1 MTSPEVLSAA
11 ESAAHVPVHLT
22 RFVGRGRELEDLAQ
36 LLLSSR
42 LLTLTGA
49 GGSGKTRLA
58 EELALRCGDSFER
71 VGWVDLTPISDAR
84 LVAQLIATTL
94 HVPSRAG
101 TTPLQALIGSLCDA
115 RALIVIDNCEHI
127 VDASAEIVD
136 ALLRSCPRITILAT
150 SREALGVA
158 SETAWLVPPLAN
170 TEAIQLFVERA
181 RATLP
186 SFALTSANTVA
197 VTEICRRLD
206 CIPLAIELAAAR
218 VRVLSPEQIAR
229 RLDDAFRL
237 LTSGSRTALPRHRTL
252 RATMEWSYQ
261 LLTER
266 EQVLMRRLSLFFGS
280 FTLDA
285 AEAVCTG
292 DPLETEDILDGV
304 SALVDKSIVAM
315 EPGDGVAR
323 YRLLETVRQYGLERL
338 KESGERPAQEERYVR
353 YYLGVIETA
362 APNLVGGSNAPGL
375 LAELIAEQDN
385 LRACTCWAVGRDD
398 RAEVALR
405 FVGALYW
412 FWYALGQFREA
423 RELTDRALAL
433 DAGVA
438 PLFRGRA
445 LVASALTALA
455 QGEYPLACRH
465 FAEAL
470 PLLRDAGD
478 TAGVGAAL
486 AKYGASRLLGGDVEG
501 AIEMLEEALDY
512 TRERPAHDIA
522 VIFAKFWRA
531 WAAYAQG
538 DYDAA
543 SVLLAADIEVGRQ
556 YNLPTTLGHAL
567 VTEARVELARGNIE
581 AACLEVM
588 EGLEIE
594 VTINDAWGIGLAVD
608 VIAHV
613 AAERRHYEEAVKL
626 LAGVAAH
633 RERLAVALPGIA
645 PAERVRVIE
654 TLRGV
659 LGERYAQ
666 LEAEGRTLS
675 TAQVVG
681 IAMSEAA
688 RHTTEHRVPI
698 ADARSAAG
706 DSAGPRLRVLALGP
720 LQVFVDG
727 ELVESM
733 AWGSARPRELLVF
746 LLMHPE
752 GRTKEQV
759 GLAFWPDASSAQLR
773 NSFHVTLHRLRRAL
787 GNPEWITLV
796 QDRYRVDPAVLE
808 EFDVHVF
815 ERDVAAARKS
825 LKRQEEGASAKLE
838 QALALFRGDFLDGE
852 PVGDWHLEHRDR
864 LQRVYVDALMEL
876 GARLSKEERYA
887 KAAEAYRRVLAR
899 DELHEEALLAL
910 MKCHAAVGER
920 SQALRVYRRFAD
932 RMREELEAEPDDE
945 TTSYFE
951 KLQAGA
957 GT

>member
-1 MTSPEVLSAA
+1 MTSPDGPLAA
-11 ESAAHVPVHLT
+11 EAAHVPVHLT
-22 RFVGRGRELEDLAQ
+22 RFVGRERELEDLAG
-36 LLLSSR
+36 LVRSAR

-58 EELALRCGDSFER
+58 EELAHRCGDSFDR
-71 VGWVDLTPISDAR
+71 VGWVDLAPIGDAR

-101 TTPLQALIGSLCDA
+101 TTPLQALVGSLCDA
-115 RALIVIDNCEHI
+115 RALIILDNCEHL

-158 SETAWLVPPLAN
+158 SETAWLVPPLASA
-170 TEAIQLFVERA
+170 EAIQLFVERA

-186 SFALTSANTVA
+186 SFTLTKANTDA
-197 VTEICRRLD
+197 VSEICRRLD

-338 KESGERPAQEERYVR
+338 KESGERPAQEDRYVG
-353 YYLGVIETA
+353 YYLGVIENA
-362 APNLVGGSNAPGL
+362 APNLVGGSNAPTL
-375 LAELIAEQDN
+375 IAELVAEQDN
-385 LRACTCWAVGRDD
+385 LRACSCWAIGRDD

-405 FVGALYW
+405 FVGAMYW

-423 RELTDRALAL
+423 RDLTDRALAL
-433 DAGVA
+433 QADCA

-445 LVASALTALA
+445 LVSSALTALA

-465 FAEAL
+465 FEEAF
-470 PLLRDAGD
+470 PLLRQAGD
-478 TAGVGAAL
+478 VDTVGAAL
-486 AKYGASRLLGGDVEG
+486 AKYGASQLLGGDVEAG
-501 AIEMLEEALDY
+501 VATLEEALEF
-512 TRERPAHDIA
+512 TRGRPAHDIA

-543 SVLLAADIEVGRQ
+543 SELLAPNTEVGRRFG
-556 YNLPTTLGHAL
+556 LPTTLAHGL
-567 VTEARVELARGNIE
+567 VTEARIELARGNVE
-581 AACLEVM
+581 LACAKVM

-594 VTINDAWGIGLAVD
+594 LAINDAWGIGLAVD
-608 VIAHV
+608 VVAHV
-613 AAERRHYEEAVKL
+613 AAERKHHEEAVRL

-645 PAERVRVIE
+645 PAERVRLV
-654 TLRGV
+654 TMLREV

-666 LEAEGRTLS
+666 LEAEGRMLS

-681 IAMSEAA
+681 IALSEAA
-688 RHTTEHRVPI
+688 RHTTEHRVAA
-698 ADARSAAG
+698 ADPLAPSAG
-706 DSAGPRLRVLALGP
+706 SDGPRLRVLALGP

-733 AWGSARPRELLVF
+733 AWGSARPRELLVY

-759 GLAFWPDASSAQLR
+759 GLAFWPDASAAQLR
-773 NSFHVTLHRLRRAL
+773 NSFHVTLHRLRKAL
-787 GNPEWITLV
+787 GTPEWITLV
-796 QDRYRVDPAVLE
+796 HDRYRVDPAVLE
-808 EFDVHVF
+808 EFDVMAF
-815 ERDVAAARKS
+815 ERDVADARRS

-838 QALALFRGDFLDGE
+838 HALARFRGDFLDGE

-864 LQRVYVDALMEL
+864 LQRVFVDSLMEL
-876 GARLSKEERYA
+876 GARLVAEDRHA
-887 KAAEAYRRVLAR
+887 KAADVYRRVLAR

-910 MKCHAAVGER
+910 MKAHVATGER
-920 SQALRVYRRFAD
+920 TQALRVYRRFAD
-932 RMREELEAEPDDE
+932 RMREELDAEPDDA
-945 TTSYFE
+945 TTEFFE

-957 GT
+957 PV